1 MKLQAVLEEGETNI
15 TPFRFAEAVT
25 EFFLRSKHNSEYAH
39 LLEYE
44 RKDLEEVIDYLN
56 VFRSHHP
63 IEDYVH
69 VKSWGSLND

>member
-1 MKLQAVLEEGETNI
+1 MKLQAVLEEGEKDI

-25 EFFLRSKHNSEYAH
+25 EFFLRSKNESSMLY

-63 IEDYVH
+63 IEDYTYVR
-69 VKSWGSLND
+69 KLGEFND